1 VWVLTAGVGTV
12 VRAADERAGAAA
24 LAARAARAAGVSF
37 GDASAGKRATGSDS
51 SGIVTAAAAGGFT
64 ARSTDAVIRVP

>member
-12 VRAADERAGAAA
+12 VRATDERAGAAA
-24 LAARAARAAGVSF
+24 LVARAAGVSF
-37 GDASAGKRATGSDS
+37 GDASAAKRATGSDS